1 MISHPQ
7 WERESHDDNETWY
20 NIQLWMISLVNAK
33 VGRKISDDW
42 PLSLALQILSVLY
55 KLKFHFWRSFL
66 STCNLCTSCYV

>member
-33 VGRKISDDW
+33 VGRKMSDDW
-42 PLSLALQILSVLY
+42 PLS
-55 KLKFHFWRSFL
+55 
-66 STCNLCTSCYV
+66 